1 MTTTRGVSSKC
12 CSLQICW
19 KRIQIGA
26 AAARVLGCAGGL
38 ELRRRRLGF
47 WSASRGFFRVEVQ
60 RRRLEF
66 LSSSRWLHVRRDRRG
81 SGPGEDR
88 GELFGFNTNTVEYL
102 EKIGENYE
110 FGFNTNTVDLRGIAA
125 ERYGR
130 AELNCVGLR
139 TLIGVVLERDG
150 EPEGGYDEQMG
161 QSVADAGSGQYAC
174 VDAFVCFEI
183 NRILDASSF

>member
-1 MTTTRGVSSKC
+1 TTLIYQLIHSPYIPKSLVDFLTNPSYTFVGIGVDQDLEK
-12 CSLQICW
+12 
-19 KRIQIGA
+19 IG
-26 AAARVLGCAGGL
+26 
-38 ELRRRRLGF
+38 ENY
-47 WSASRGFFRVEVQ
+47 S
-60 RRRLEF
+60 
-66 LSSSRWLHVRRDRRG
+66 
-81 SGPGEDR
+81 
-88 GELFGFNTNTVEYL
+88 VEYL